1 MNLLAVASPFP
12 RDALRLRFRWGIKS
26 ARSVGG
32 TDGALRT
39 RKSGVTAVRG
49 SGDCGDGITSHANS
63 SGLESDASHLQEVA
77 KPDRSTVPPAVPWPS
92 SLRDEHIRM
101 PAPREALCP
110 SCQGSSAADWSLQAV
125 RRRRIQQLAG

>member
-63 SGLESDASHLQEVA
+63 SGLGSDASHLQEVA

-92 SLRDEHIRM
+92 SPRDDTS
-101 PAPREALCP
+101 APLHLVQRFARR
-110 SCQGSSAADWSLQAV
+110 SCTAPCATPHDSYWFVRGS
-125 RRRRIQQLAG
+125 